1 MDIVTKEISTPNPDY
16 FEKTHVV
23 IIELKDFHNA
33 FAKTIKSECK
43 KYEVDDQTKESLIQQ
58 LITHIVQYQTS
69 PQVDHLERHVKMAL
83 NIIRDVGIQ
92 EPDLIIS
99 SWIPLLLA
107 TTGKFNMMKLNQSS
121 PYWKM
126 IAYIDGSLHIAPE

>member
-1 MDIVTKEISTPNPDY
+1 MDIVTMDILDETGDHLVKR
-16 FEKTHVV
+16 HVV
-23 IIELKDFHNA
+23 VIELKDFHNA

-43 KYEVDDQTKESLIQQ
+43 RFEVDEQTKEAMIQQ
-58 LITHIVQYQTS
+58 LITHIVQYQS
-69 PQVDHLERHVKMAL
+69 NPQVDHLERHVKMAL
-83 NIIRDVGIQ
+83 NIIRDTGIP

-126 IAYIDGSLHIAPE
+126 VAYIEGSLHITPE